1 MPFCSYLERNDSGH
15 LVANLNQ
22 YGNASCEWVSLPA
35 IEWSLLGFNI
45 SGVGWA
51 TNETFSGALPLE
63 CPSCASCPGDGSG
76 PIDYSVSGA
85 IFVFFFG
92 VTLGFWLLAK
102 KLGLI
107 LEALR
112 RW

>member
-22 YGNASCEWVSLPA
+22 YGEASCEWVTLPA
-35 IEWSLLGFNI
+35 IEWSLLGFSI
-45 SGVGWA
+45 TKVDWA
-51 TNETFSGALPLE
+51 TSEAFPGALPLE
-63 CPSCASCPGDGSG
+63 CPSCPSCPGGGSG
-76 PIDYSVSGA
+76 SVDYAVSGA
-85 IFVFFFG
+85 FFVFCFS

-107 LEALR
+107 LQALR